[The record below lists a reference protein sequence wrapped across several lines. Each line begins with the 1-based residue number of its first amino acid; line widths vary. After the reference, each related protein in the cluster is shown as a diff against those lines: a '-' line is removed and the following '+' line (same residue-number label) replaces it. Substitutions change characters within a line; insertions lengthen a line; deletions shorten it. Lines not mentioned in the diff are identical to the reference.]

1 MTILNIPP
9 VFVDAEVNPPAPES
23 ITRKL
28 PAEALAVGDAVVLH
42 GIVWRVKSRRT
53 LSKSPRI
60 VFTLHPCAGG
70 RPHSASFFPRQ
81 WLPAAPQPVKSG
93 EKS

>member
-53 LSKSPRI
+53 SAKSPRI
-60 VFTLHPCAGG
+60 VFTLHPVS
-70 RPHSASFFPRQ
+70 H
-81 WLPAAPQPVKSG
+81 
-93 EKS
+93 